1 VTGTPRYLALDVGA
15 AITRIAVDD
24 TGSELMTGKTPP
36 GSMRD
41 NVSRAL
47 RTAPRPAGRLCVTL
61 PDAWFSGSVPA
72 ARQYEEVRYACE
84 DELGLGRIIWVGQ
97 LAAVATGQAARRGP
111 GRYLIGDIGYTG
123 VRVGSFTVSG
133 TNVRTEAVLTQDG
146 GGWADFDQ
154 AVRAAVDGDQLP
166 ADWYEQAKTQ
176 AERAAEVF
184 KRAAASPD
192 HGDDRAYRLA
202 GRREHRLTARQMTA
216 CFAPVLD
223 RLRAGVSAVLGAGP
237 PGTVVL
243 TGGLAWFPLAG
254 QAIRDMLAQEPVI
267 AGTGESVR
275 GALLFARAEMSQDL
289 PAGLGPVSLP
299 VHRVHD
305 GFLREESLELPWTEP
320 FAGPPG
326 KMPPLDREELIL
338 RVGGQYR
345 TFRLPGLV
353 PGPHL
358 IGVRPGWSGPGV
370 LVVRPAAG
378 GSAHVVSLDE
388 AAEP

>member
-1 VTGTPRYLALDVGA
+1 
-15 AITRIAVDD
+15 VDD
-24 TGSELMTGKTPP
+24 GCAELMTGETPRGP
-36 GSMRD
+36 LRD

-47 RTAPRPAGRLCVTL
+47 RTAPRPAGQICVTL
-61 PDAWFSGSVPA
+61 PDAWFSGSVPE
-72 ARQYEEVRYACE
+72 ARQYEEIRYACE
-84 DELGLGRIIWVGQ
+84 DGLGLGRITWVGQ
-97 LAAVATGQAARRGP
+97 LAAVAARQATQHGP
-111 GRYLIGDIGYTG
+111 GRYLIGDIGYAG
-123 VRVGSFTVSG
+123 VRVGSFTISG
-133 TNVRTEAVLTQDG
+133 RNVRTDAVLTRDG
-146 GGWADFDQ
+146 GGWAEFDQ

-166 ADWYEQAKTQ
+166 GDWYEQATMQ

-216 CFAPVLD
+216 CFAPVME
-223 RLRAGVSAVLGAGP
+223 RLRAGVSAVLGAGS
-237 PGTVVL
+237 PGIVVL

-254 QAIRDMLAQEPVI
+254 QVIRDMLAREPVI

-275 GALLFARAEMSQDL
+275 GALLFARGEVSQEL
-289 PAGLGPVSLP
+289 PAGLGAVSLP
-299 VHRVHD
+299 VNRVHG

-320 FAGPPG
+320 FASPPG
-326 KMPPLDREELIL
+326 GIPPLDGEELVL
-338 RVGGQYR
+338 RVAGQYR

-378 GSAHVVSLDE
+378 GSVHVVSLD
-388 AAEP
+388 AAAGS